1 MTKIHFP
8 QLFLLLKMF
17 GDELEGDVSSGY
29 GFLPDTEE
37 QGDERWFTFQ
47 AIYILAIL
55 CFNFPTILLSSK
67 TIQKKDIL
75 R

>member
-17 GDELEGDVSSGY
+17 GDELEGEVSSGY

-47 AIYILAIL
+47 AIYILEIL
-55 CFNFPTILLSSK
+55 F
-67 TIQKKDIL
+67 
-75 R
+75 